1 MKMSAKKIIACTALA
16 AAMTASTAVSAGAV
30 DYASKP
36 NYTPPASQPSAS
48 SPIYSAPGRSVIS
61 AISKIAES
69 NIKDALSSSLKTGH
83 DPVVYVSGATISLN
97 ADAVASIINAG
108 KSVTF
113 SAGKYSVTIDPSTVF
128 DVKDVNIAMAL
139 YVGEK
144 NTNVNGVSVPAGSMV
159 ISPRQKGDFGMTMD
173 VRIPSSQLKGLDL
186 KKANLY
192 FISENG
198 TVTKVDNALTVG
210 KNGSATVSL
219 THGAMYVISD
229 KDLLRQLPIENV
241 EAFDGMLTNETTEI
255 IDSETSSADGI
266 VLGAAALAA
275 VSAAVLAVSA
285 KKKRN

>member
-1 MKMSAKKIIACTALA
+1 MKMSVKKIIACTVLA
-16 AAMTASTAVSAGAV
+16 GTMTASAAVSAGAV

-36 NYTPPASQPSAS
+36 NYTPPASS
-48 SPIYSAPGRSVIS
+48 SNSPVHSEPGRSTTT
-61 AISKIAES
+61 AISKVAES
-69 NIKDALSSSLKTGH
+69 NIKDAIESSLKTKH
-83 DPVVYVSGATISLN
+83 DAVVYVSGATISLN
-97 ADAVASIINAG
+97 ADAVAAIVNAE
-108 KSVTF
+108 VPITF

-144 NTNVNGVSVPAGSMV
+144 STNVNGVSVPAGSMV
-159 ISPRQKGDFGMTMD
+159 ISPRQKGDFGMTMN
-173 VRIPSSQLKGLDL
+173 VRIPSSQLKGIDL

-192 FISENG
+192 FISEKG

-219 THGAMYVISD
+219 THGAMFVISD
-229 KDLLRQLPIENV
+229 KDLLRQLPTENV

-255 IDSETSSADGI
+255 IDSGASSADGI

-275 VSAAVLAVSA
+275 VSASVLAVCA
-285 KKKRN
+285 KKKRS